1 MNRRDFIKLSAT
13 VPVVGAASSSSLIA
27 AEAKQPILKLPKFE
41 NTEAYWEKIR
51 AQFPITKELLYFN
64 NGTMGPS
71 PKYVTDIVTKQIE
84 HVDATG
90 DYGYDVEGLRASI
103 GKFINADK
111 DDIALTHN
119 VSEGISII
127 AGGLEMMPGDEVI
140 LTNQE
145 HGGGAVPWLA
155 RAKRHGIVVK
165 FFTLEKDF
173 MLTFI
178 NLKKLVTKRTRIV
191 AIPHI
196 TCTTGHVLY
205 IKQIAEFCHSNNI
218 FLFVDGAHVPG
229 MLRTDIKYLGCD
241 AYASCGHKWML
252 GPKGTGFLY
261 ISKKMREVVAP
272 SWAGAEADKHWDY
285 KGNLEWLD
293 TASKYDFGTQS
304 SSLYTGLRAAID
316 WQEMIGV
323 PNIDTRVQ
331 ELSAYMREGLV
342 KLMHGKFEFLTPPTS
357 QSGITTIR
365 LQNPDRYTDFA
376 NALQTRYKI
385 RTRIVPEGDL
395 KANRFSVHIYTSKK
409 DIDIFLKGVADVLK
423 NV

>member
-13 VPVVGAASSSSLIA
+13 APIVGAASSTIIA
-27 AEAKQPILKLPKFE
+27 ADTKQPMIKLPKFE
-41 NTEAYWEKIR
+41 NTESYWEKIR
-51 AQFPITKELLYFN
+51 AQFPITKEMLYFN

-71 PKYVTDIVTKQIE
+71 PKYVTDVVTKQIQ

-103 GKFINADK
+103 GRFINADK

-119 VSEGISII
+119 VSEGVSII
-127 AGGLEMMPGDEVI
+127 AGGLEMMPGDEVV

-165 FFTLEKDF
+165 FVELHMDSYTNIDRFKRT
-173 MLTFI
+173 I
-178 NLKKLVTKRTRIV
+178 TKRTRIV
-191 AIPHI
+191 AVPHI
-196 TCTTGHVLY
+196 TCTTGHVLPLH
-205 IKQIAEFCHSNNI
+205 QISSLAHSNGA
-218 FLFVDGAHVPG
+218 FFFVDGAHAPG
-229 MLRTDIKYLGCD
+229 MLRTDMRNYGCD

-261 ISKKMREVVAP
+261 INKRMREVVAP
-272 SWAGAEADKHWDY
+272 SWTGAEADKHWDY

-304 SSLYTGLRAAID
+304 SSLFTGLRAAID
-316 WQEMIGV
+316 WQELIGA
-323 PNIDTRVQ
+323 PNIETRVN
-331 ELSAYMREGLV
+331 ELTDQLRQGLM
-342 KLMHGKFEFLTPPTS
+342 KLMPGRFDILTPLTS
-357 QSGITTIR
+357 RSGITTIR
-365 LQNPDRYTDFA
+365 LKNPERYKDFA
-376 NALQTRYKI
+376 NALQAKYKI

-395 KANRFSVHIYTSKK
+395 QANRFSVHIYTSKK
-409 DIDIFLKGVADVLK
+409 DIDIFLKATEDVLK

>member
-13 VPVVGAASSSSLIA
+13 APIVGAASSGLLAADTKPTKLI
-27 AEAKQPILKLPKFE
+27 LPKFE
-41 NTEAYWEKIR
+41 NTEAYWEKVR
-51 AQFPITKELLYFN
+51 AQFPITKEILYFN

-71 PKYVTDIVTKQIE
+71 PKYVTDIVTKQIQ
-84 HVDATG
+84 HVDATA

-103 GKFINADK
+103 GRFINADK

-127 AGGLEMMPGDEVI
+127 AGGLEMMPGDEVL

-165 FFTLEKDF
+165 FFDPGKTITDTLD
-173 MLTFI
+173 
-178 NLKKLVTKRTRIV
+178 NLHKARSKRTRVI

-196 TCTTGHVLY
+196 TCTTGHVLP
-205 IKQIAEFCHSNNI
+205 IKRIADIAHSANAL
-218 FLFVDGAHVPG
+218 LFVDGAHAPG
-229 MLRTDIKYLGCD
+229 MLRTDMKKYDCD

-261 ISKKMREVVAP
+261 ISKKMRELVAP

-285 KGNLEWLD
+285 QGNLEWLD

-304 SSLYTGLRAAID
+304 SSLFTGLNAAIE
-316 WQEMIGV
+316 WQELIGA
-323 PNIDTRVQ
+323 PNIETRVN
-331 ELSAYMREGLV
+331 ELSTYLRDGLI
-342 KLMHGKFEFLTPPTS
+342 KLMPGKFEFLTPHTS
-357 QSGITTIR
+357 LSGITTIR
-365 LQNPDRYTDFA
+365 LKNSDRYKDFA
-376 NALQTRYKI
+376 AALQTKYKI

-395 KANRFSVHIYTSKK
+395 QANRFSVHIYTSMK
-409 DIDIFLKGVADVLK
+409 DIDIFLKATEDVLK
-423 NV
+423 SV

>member
-13 VPVVGAASSSSLIA
+13 APMIGAASGNILA
-27 AEAKQPILKLPKFE
+27 ADTKQPMIKLPKFE
-41 NTEAYWEKIR
+41 NTESYWEKIR
-51 AQFPITKELLYFN
+51 AQFPITKEILYFN

-71 PKYVTDIVTKQIE
+71 PKYVTDIVTKQIQ
-84 HVDATG
+84 HVDATA
-90 DYGYDVEGLRASI
+90 DYGYDAEGLRGSI

-111 DDIALTHN
+111 DDITLTHN
-119 VSEGISII
+119 VSEGVSII
-127 AGGLEMMPGDEVI
+127 AGGLQMMPGDEVI

-165 FFTLEKDF
+165 FFELDPSITKTLD
-173 MLTFI
+173 
-178 NLKKLVTKRTRIV
+178 NLHKARTKRTRVI

-196 TCTTGHVLY
+196 TCTTGHVLPL
-205 IKQIAEFCHSNNI
+205 KRIADIAHSANI
-218 FLFVDGAHVPG
+218 LLFVDGAHAPG
-229 MLRTDIKYLGCD
+229 MLRTDMKRYECD

-261 ISKKMREVVAP
+261 ISKKMRELVAP

-304 SSLYTGLRAAID
+304 SSLFTGLNAAIE
-316 WQEMIGV
+316 WQQLIGIT
-323 PNIDTRVQ
+323 NIETRVN
-331 ELSAYMREGLV
+331 ELSTYMREGLI
-342 KLMHGKFEFLTPPTS
+342 KLMPGKFEFLTPHTS
-357 QSGITTIR
+357 LSGITTIR
-365 LQNPDRYTDFA
+365 LKNSERYKDFA
-376 NALQTRYKI
+376 TALQTKYKI

-395 KANRFSVHIYTSKK
+395 QANRFSVHIYTSKK
-409 DIDIFLKGVADVLK
+409 DIDIFLKATEDVLK

>member
-13 VPVVGAASSSSLIA
+13 APIIGAAYGSILA
-27 AEAKQPILKLPKFE
+27 ADTKQPIIKLPKFE
-41 NTEAYWEKIR
+41 NTEVYWEKVR
-51 AQFPITKELLYFN
+51 AQFPITKEMLYFN

-71 PKYVTDIVTKQIE
+71 PKYVTDIVTKQIQ
-84 HVDATG
+84 HVDATA

-103 GKFINADK
+103 GRFINADK

-119 VSEGISII
+119 VSEGVSII
-127 AGGLEMMPGDEVI
+127 AGGLEMMPGDEVL

-165 FFTLEKDF
+165 FFDVGTTLVETID
-173 MLTFI
+173 
-178 NLKKLVTKRTRIV
+178 NLQKARTKRTRII

-196 TCTTGHVLY
+196 TCTTGHVLP
-205 IKQIAEFCHSNNI
+205 IKRIVDIAHSANI
-218 FLFVDGAHVPG
+218 LLFVDGAHAPG
-229 MLRTDIKYLGCD
+229 MLRTDIRNYGCD

-261 ISKKMREVVAP
+261 ISKKMRELVAP

-304 SSLYTGLRAAID
+304 SSLFTGLNAAIE
-316 WQEMIGV
+316 WQQLIGI
-323 PNIDTRVQ
+323 PNIESRVN
-331 ELSAYMREGLV
+331 ELSTHMREGLI
-342 KLMHGKFEFLTPPTS
+342 KLMPGKFDFLTPAAS
-357 QSGITTIR
+357 FSGITTIR
-365 LQNPDRYTDFA
+365 LKNSERYKDFA
-376 NALQTRYKI
+376 NALQTKYKI
-385 RTRIVPEGDL
+385 RTRIVPEGDMQ
-395 KANRFSVHIYTSKK
+395 ANRFSVHIYTSKK
-409 DIDIFLKGVADVLK
+409 DIDIFLKATEDVLK
-423 NV
+423 SV